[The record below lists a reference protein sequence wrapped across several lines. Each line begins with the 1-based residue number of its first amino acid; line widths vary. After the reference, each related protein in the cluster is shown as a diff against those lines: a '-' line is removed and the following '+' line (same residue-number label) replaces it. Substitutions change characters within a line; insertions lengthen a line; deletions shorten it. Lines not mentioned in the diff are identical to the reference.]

1 MLKSLLFSLKRFLS
15 PESPL
20 TRTADQTHPENTIT
34 AENQTSTEDDRYK
47 ALLRRLDSIES
58 NLKAK
63 QHIDDALKAFNAKT
77 PGQVSMLST
86 GFTALLL
93 ALAGVGITYF
103 SGQTEK
109 FAAPVLAQ
117 ARAAAAQGVGT
128 EDLWGKAILAQEEE
142 RWQEALTYWQGVLE
156 TFPQDKTA
164 LFGASLA
171 ALQLAEKATG
181 EERQRLWE
189 TAEKHFKAFPE
200 TQLTAAVLG
209 NWGLLCQNRGE
220 AATDSNKRERW
231 FNKAEEKYRKATE
244 ADPNHAASWGNWGI
258 LCQDWSEAAT
268 NSNERKRW
276 FNKAEEKYGK
286 ATEANPHDAD
296 SWFNWGLLY
305 QNRGEAATDND
316 ERERWF
322 SEATEKY
329 RKATE
334 ADPNHAASWGNW
346 GLLCQNRGEAATDS
360 NERERWFNK
369 AEEKYGKATE
379 ANPHDADSWSN
390 WGNLCA
396 QRGIAATN
404 SNEQERWFNEAAE
417 KYRKGTEADPNHASS
432 WNNWGVLCT
441 SQGKA
446 ASDADARE
454 HWYAEAEKKVARALE
469 IAPRHVVYWFNK
481 ACLASLRQDV
491 KACVDALEQ
500 WRDCKPDASSAEL
513 DNDPD
518 FDNVRDTPEFQ
529 EFRKKLADNK

>member
-1 MLKSLLFSLKRFLS
+1 MLKSLLSSLKRFLS

-47 ALLRRLDSIES
+47 AQLRRLDSNES

-63 QHIDDALKAFNAKT
+63 QHIDDALKAFDAKT
-77 PGQVSMLST
+77 QGQVSMLST

-117 ARAAAAQGVGT
+117 ARAAAAQGVST
-128 EDLWGKAILAQEEE
+128 EVLWGKAILAQEEE

-209 NWGLLCQNRGE
+209 NWGLL
-220 AATDSNKRERW
+220 
-231 FNKAEEKYRKATE
+231 
-244 ADPNHAASWGNWGI
+244 
-258 LCQDWSEAAT
+258 
-268 NSNERKRW
+268 
-276 FNKAEEKYGK
+276 
-286 ATEANPHDAD
+286 
-296 SWFNWGLLY
+296 Y

-360 NERERWFNK
+360 NERECWFNK

>member
-34 AENQTSTEDDRYK
+34 AENQTSTEEDRYK

-63 QHIDDALKAFNAKT
+63 QHIDDALKAFDAKT

-93 ALAGVGITYF
+93 ALAGVGIIYF

-231 FNKAEEKYRKATE
+231 FNKAEEKY
-244 ADPNHAASWGNWGI
+244 
-258 LCQDWSEAAT
+258 
-268 NSNERKRW
+268 
-276 FNKAEEKYGK
+276 
-286 ATEANPHDAD
+286 
-296 SWFNWGLLY
+296 
-305 QNRGEAATDND
+305 
-316 ERERWF
+316 
-322 SEATEKY
+322 
-329 RKATE
+329 
-334 ADPNHAASWGNW
+334 
-346 GLLCQNRGEAATDS
+346 
-360 NERERWFNK
+360 
-369 AEEKYGKATE
+369 GKATE

-432 WNNWGVLCT
+432 WNNWGVLCK

>member
-209 NWGLLCQNRGE
+209 NWGLLCQNRSE
-220 AATDSNKRERW
+220 AATNSNERERW
-231 FNKAEEKYRKATE
+231 FNEAAEKYRKATEADPSHADSWFNWGLLYQNRGEAATNSNERERWFNEAEEKYRKATE

-296 SWFNWGLLY
+296 SW
-305 QNRGEAATDND
+305 
-316 ERERWF
+316 
-322 SEATEKY
+322 
-329 RKATE
+329 
-334 ADPNHAASWGNW
+334 
-346 GLLCQNRGEAATDS
+346 
-360 NERERWFNK
+360 
-369 AEEKYGKATE
+369 
-379 ANPHDADSWSN
+379 SN

-404 SNEQERWFNEAAE
+404 SNEQERWFNEATE

-432 WNNWGVLCT
+432 WNNWGVLYT

-529 EFRKKLADNK
+529 EFHKKLADNK

>member
-244 ADPNHAASWGNWGI
+244 ADPNHAAIWGNWGI

-268 NSNERKRW
+268 NSNERERW
-276 FNKAEEKYGK
+276 FN
-286 ATEANPHDAD
+286 
-296 SWFNWGLLY
+296 
-305 QNRGEAATDND
+305 EAA
-316 ERERWF
+316 
-322 SEATEKY
+322 EKY

-334 ADPNHAASWGNW
+334 VDPNHAA
-346 GLLCQNRGEAATDS
+346 
-360 NERERWFNK
+360 
-369 AEEKYGKATE
+369 
-379 ANPHDADSWSN
+379 SWSN

-404 SNEQERWFNEAAE
+404 SNEQERWFNEAE
-417 KYRKGTEADPNHASS
+417 KKYRKATDANPNHASS
-432 WNNWGVLCT
+432 WYNSGVLCM

-446 ASDADARE
+446 ASDADTRE
-454 HWYAEAEKKVARALE
+454 YWYAEAERKFTKALA
-469 IAPRHVVYWFNK
+469 IDPRHAVYWFNK
-481 ACLASLRQDV
+481 ACLASLRQDI

-500 WRDCKPDASSAEL
+500 WRTYDSNASAAKL
-513 DNDPD
+513 DNDSD

-529 EFRKKLADNK
+529 KFRKKLADKK

>member
-20 TRTADQTHPENTIT
+20 RRTADQTHPENTIT

-296 SWFNWGLLY
+296 SW
-305 QNRGEAATDND
+305 
-316 ERERWF
+316 
-322 SEATEKY
+322 
-329 RKATE
+329 
-334 ADPNHAASWGNW
+334 
-346 GLLCQNRGEAATDS
+346 
-360 NERERWFNK
+360 
-369 AEEKYGKATE
+369 
-379 ANPHDADSWSN
+379 SN

-404 SNEQERWFNEAAE
+404 SNEQERWFNEATE

-529 EFRKKLADNK
+529 EFHKKLADNK

>member
-171 ALQLAEKATG
+171 ALQLSEKATG

-189 TAEKHFKAFPE
+189 TAEKHFKAYPKA
-200 TQLTAAVLG
+200 QLTAAILY
-209 NWGLLCQNRGE
+209 NWGLLCQQR
-220 AATDSNKRERW
+220 S
-231 FNKAEEKYRKATE
+231 
-244 ADPNHAASWGNWGI
+244 
-258 LCQDWSEAAT
+258 
-268 NSNERKRW
+268 
-276 FNKAEEKYGK
+276 
-286 ATEANPHDAD
+286 
-296 SWFNWGLLY
+296 
-305 QNRGEAATDND
+305 
-316 ERERWF
+316 
-322 SEATEKY
+322 
-329 RKATE
+329 
-334 ADPNHAASWGNW
+334 
-346 GLLCQNRGEAATDS
+346 EAATDS
-360 NERERWFNK
+360 NERERWFSEATDK
-369 AEEKYGKATE
+369 CRRATE
-379 ANPHDADSWSN
+379 ADHNHADN
-390 WGNLCA
+390 WGNWGMLCQ
-396 QRGIAATN
+396 QRGEAATD
-404 SNEQERWFNEAAE
+404 SNERECWFNEAAE
-417 KYRKGTEADPNHASS
+417 KYRKATEADPSYAAS
-432 WNNWGVLCT
+432 WNGWGVLCM

-446 ASDADARE
+446 ASDADTRE
-454 HWYAEAEKKVARALE
+454 HWYAESEKKIARALE